1 MHLYNCICVQIK
13 KYKIWIKHLGQTGVR
28 STSNLQLPVRVK
40 IHTYEAW
47 SKACGRKSLSLR
59 GTTPTMQS
67 TNTFSFKYFHWLAR
81 LINQEHQPK
90 RKLSRIYSIHDSSCT
105 YNGKAYLVKWG
116 SFQYGLAQQNQMW
129 LQEWHLYLNWSHLF
143 FASFIFN
150 CPSVLWPKMLNKN
163 RNEIST

>member
-90 RKLSRIYSIHDSSCT
+90 RKLSRIYSIHDSACT
-105 YNGKAYLVKWG
+105 YNGKAYLLKWG
-116 SFQYGLAQQNQMW
+116 KFSICMGCPNKIRCDFKNDIYIWIGRICFLP
-129 LQEWHLYLNWSHLF
+129 HLF
-143 FASFIFN
+143 SI
-150 CPSVLWPKMLNKN
+150 VLQFCDQKC
-163 RNEIST
+163 